1 MEDHTFSYSY
11 LHKFLIY
18 FHVFISEKLSFLNCI
33 LDGLLFF
40 VYLTMITPF
49 IYVWN
54 QN

>member
-1 MEDHTFSYSY
+1 MKGHVFPYFY

-18 FHVFISEKLSFLNCI
+18 FHVFISKKIVTFKLHF
-33 LDGLLFF
+33 GQTTFF
-40 VYLTMITPF
+40 VYLTMLIPF